1 MQIQVIANCQAR
13 PISMLVP
20 RVAPDM
26 QTLEPIIVHLSK
38 ASDEAAHL
46 AQMEQADVIFA
57 QLTQDNFQPA
67 HLATKNLK
75 ERFGD
80 KVVVWPNIFY
90 MGQQP
95 YLRYFTHPQH
105 GRLMGPLEALHDI
118 RLYKSWA
125 QTGRVD
131 PSVLDYSNP
140 DFIAAAR
147 AASLSEL
154 QAKEALCDVKISDFL
169 TAHEDS
175 ARLFYT
181 FNHPSQFVLS
191 EMIRRLLEQL
201 GKTATG
207 TVPPDTPEP
216 LDRFQVPSVWSARD
230 AVFQGDKFSISDDGS
245 VLRPGGPP
253 QKYTREA
260 ICDAFQRA
268 YDADDIYRSFE
279 GVRLT
284 PNFPQD
290 RTYLE

>member
-13 PISMLVP
+13 PVSMLTP
-20 RVAPDM
+20 HVAPDA

-38 ASDEAAHL
+38 AKDEAAHL
-46 AQMEQADVIFA
+46 EQMKQADVIFA

-131 PSVLDYSNP
+131 PAALDQSDP
-140 DFIAAAR
+140 EFIAAAR
-147 AASLSEL
+147 AASLTGLE
-154 QAKEALCDVKISDFL
+154 AKEALCDVKISDFL

-175 ARLFYT
+175 TRLFYT

-191 EMIRRLLEQL
+191 EMIRRLLGRL
-201 GKTATG
+201 DTPTTG
-207 TVPPDTPEP
+207 AVPPDRPEP
-216 LDRFQVPSVWSARD
+216 LDRFQVPSVWSATD
-230 AVFQGDKFSISDDGS
+230 AVFQGDKFSISEGGS
-245 VLRPGGPP
+245 VVRPGGPP
-253 QKYTREA
+253 QKYTRTE
-260 ICDAFQRA
+260 ICEAFQKT

-290 RTYLE
+290 RVYLG